1 MARLSR
7 RRFLQT
13 GMATGAASIGTL
25 TLGSGLA
32 AAALAAT
39 GIGGAE
45 LAAASNGEPVVAYV
59 RDPRKGEL
67 NVVVGHNEVA
77 VRDPDLVGRLLRAAR

>member
-1 MARLSR
+1 MAGLSR

-13 GMATGAASIGTL
+13 GVATGAASLGTI

-39 GIGGAE
+39 GIGAAE
-45 LAAASNGEPVVAYV
+45 VAAASGEPVVAYV

-67 NVVVGHNEVA
+67 NVVVGHHEVS
-77 VRDPDLVGRLLRAAR
+77 VRDPELVGRLLRAAR